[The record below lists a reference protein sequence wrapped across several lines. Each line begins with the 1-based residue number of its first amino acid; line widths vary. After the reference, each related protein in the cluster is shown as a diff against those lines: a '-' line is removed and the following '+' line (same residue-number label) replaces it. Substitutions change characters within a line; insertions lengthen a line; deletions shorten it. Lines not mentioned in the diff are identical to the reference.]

1 MYGGVAERVLG
12 PHLEM
17 VYLVFTESSVERP
30 HSTARRTGRW
40 SRFEYPGKMK
50 EHWFWWAA
58 LPHLFSSSVMSDS
71 VTHRLQHTRH
81 PCPSLSLGVCSNFS
95 ILCPLSWWCHPTI
108 SFSVTTFSSCPQSF
122 PESESFTM
130 SWLFVSGVQVIGAS
144 ASASVLPMDIQ
155 GWFPLGSTGL
165 ISLLSKGL
173 SRGFSSST
181 VWNHQFFGTQP
192 SLWSNSHIR
201 TWLLEKPQLWLDET
215 LLAKWCLCFLI
226 CCLCWS

>member
-81 PCPSLSLGVCSNFS
+81 PCPSLSLGVCSNSCPSMMPSNHPILCHHLLLLPSIFSRIRVFYNELALCIRCASYWSFSFS
-95 ILCPLSWWCHPTI
+95 ISPSNGY
-108 SFSVTTFSSCPQSF
+108 S
-122 PESESFTM
+122 
-130 SWLFVSGVQVIGAS
+130 
-144 ASASVLPMDIQ
+144 
-155 GWFPLGSTGL
+155 GL
-165 ISLLSKGL
+165 ISF
-173 SRGFSSST
+173 RINWF
-181 VWNHQFFGTQP
+181 
-192 SLWSNSHIR
+192 
-201 TWLLEKPQLWLDET
+201 D
-215 LLAKWCLCFLI
+215 LLAVQGTLKRLLQQHSLKPSILWHSAFFMVPSKIIQRL
-226 CCLCWS
+226 